1 MKRLA
6 LYVDGFNFYHAV
18 NALRRPELKW
28 VNLTRLAE
36 QLAQP
41 TERVVSVVY
50 FSAYATWLPDAYARH
65 RQYTAAL
72 EAAGVEV
79 VMAHFKEKTVHC
91 FNCQSTWTSREE
103 KETDVHLAL
112 RFLADAEDDVFDR
125 GMLLTA
131 DSDLVPVVRMV
142 KQRHPRKNIT
152 VAAPPKRHRN
162 GRNLQQVADGYFQV
176 GTTKLE
182 AALLHKD
189 VSDGDGKVVARR
201 PPEYAPPEAP

>member
-1 MKRLA
+1 MRRLA

-18 NALRRPELKW
+18 SDLRRPELKW
-28 VNLTRLAE
+28 VNLARLAAE
-36 QLAQP
+36 LAKP
-41 TERVVSVVY
+41 TERVASVVY

-65 RQYTAAL
+65 REYTKAL
-72 EAAGVEV
+72 KASGVEV
-79 VMAHFKEKTVHC
+79 VMAHFKEKTVQC
-91 FNCQSTWTSREE
+91 FKCQSTWTSREE

-125 GMLLTA
+125 GLLLTA

-162 GRNLQQVADGYFQV
+162 GRNLQQVADSYFQV

-182 AALLHKD
+182 AALFPEF
-189 VSDGDGKVVARR
+189 VSDGKGNVVARR
-201 PPEYAPPEAP
+201 PPEYDPPAVP